1 MADQSPAEA
10 AIAATVQQLMASA
23 ILATKNEL
31 ARPDGALAA
40 LQTKVEALAAL
51 QARVEVL
58 ERQVAAPPAP
68 APTPLPAEPP
78 PVPEPPPAA
87 ADSPDGARIAAGGEL
102 RWQGSVWTIV
112 GGKLRCDGATTED
125 VSLTA
130 GVLWL
135 EIRGARLVHGTVDGN
150 VWAHTGGMH
159 WQLIGAA
166 PAALSV
172 TIEGELGVPRA

>member
-23 ILATKNEL
+23 ILATKNEI
-31 ARPDGALAA
+31 ARPDG
-40 LQTKVEALAAL
+40 ALAAL

-112 GGKLRCDGATTED
+112 GGKLQRDGATTED

-159 WQLIGAA
+159 WQLIGAV
-166 PAALSV
+166 PAAVSV

>member
-31 ARPDGALAA
+31 ARPDG
-40 LQTKVEALAAL
+40 ALAAL

-112 GGKLRCDGATTED
+112 GGKLRRDGATTED

-135 EIRGARLVHGTVDGN
+135 EIRGDRLVHGTVDGN

>member
-31 ARPDGALAA
+31 ARPDG
-40 LQTKVEALAAL
+40 ALAAL

-87 ADSPDGARIAAGGEL
+87 ADSPDEARIAAGGEL

-112 GGKLRCDGATTED
+112 GGKLRRDGATTED

-135 EIRGARLVHGTVDGN
+135 EIRGDRLVHGTVDGN